1 MCKKIDGFLKIVVFL
16 YIESL
21 NYVISKSNSSMISVI
36 TMMANKN
43 VLNLYQYIQTLSD
56 EEIIEQSLQVLSMLS
71 CHIFLRKDLV

>member
-1 MCKKIDGFLKIVVFL
+1 
-16 YIESL
+16 
-21 NYVISKSNSSMISVI
+21 MISVI